1 MKKIFL
7 FSLLSILTFSCEER
21 NEISITKLV
30 GSPDYSSAKLSLEDS
45 IKNKVGEYNLSF
57 KVENYVLG
65 MQTLKDFDHKL
76 ANSDKGQHIH
86 FIVNNGP
93 YSAHYEENFSKPLD
107 EESNVILAFLSRSYH
122 ESVKNKDAF
131 ILTQVGDKKIDLDN
145 EFLFYSRPKRT
156 YNGEAKDKE

>member
-7 FSLLSILTFSCEER
+7 FSLISIFAFSCEER

-30 GSPDYSSAKLSLEDS
+30 GSPDYSSAKLSLQDS
-45 IKNKVGEYNLSF
+45 IKNKDGEHNLSF

-65 MQTLKDFDHKL
+65 MQTLKDFDNKL

-145 EFLFYSRPKRT
+145 EFLLYKM
-156 YNGEAKDKE
+156 